1 MGKKM
6 KNNIPEIGEIYALF
20 DDGKTGFSRRYK
32 ATVLDIIPSNV
43 VEELYPEL
51 FAGWEENLDE
61 ADFLYAP
68 ITDFFIKCSIPKY
81 DDSFVYFVRDT
92 NDGWFSIDYPHGW
105 MSGLLDIDGEYG
117 RKNDVPP
124 VAEWVAGKDYL
135 GG

>member
-1 MGKKM
+1 M
-6 KNNIPEIGEIYALF
+6 KNNIPEIGKTYAFF
-20 DDGKTGFSRRYK
+20 DDGKTGLSRRYK

-68 ITDFFIKCSIPKY
+68 ITDFFIRCSIPKY
-81 DDSFVYFVRDT
+81 DGSFVYFVRDKT
-92 NDGWFSIDYPHGW
+92 NGWFSIDYPHAW
-105 MSGLLDIDGEYG
+105 TSGLLDVDGEYG

-124 VAEWVAGKDYL
+124 VDEWVAGKDYL
-135 GG
+135 GD